1 MDPLSVDHAR
11 PRRPRRGHLHI
22 DTALGHRHYVLVFL
36 EPRTR
41 RLHITDVTAHR
52 TQPGQHNR
60 LATSP
65 RTSPRAWTRYATCSA
80 TVKAANI
87 RPPSTRC
94 SARTAQTFSPP
105 HPARHGRTHTANE

>member
-1 MDPLSVDHAR
+1 MDPLSVDHASHGILG
-11 PRRPRRGHLHI
+11 RGLLHI
-22 DTALGHRHYVLVFL
+22 DTALGHRHYALVFL

-41 RLHITDVTAHR
+41 RLHITDVTAHPA
-52 TQPGQHNR
+52 QPGQHNR

-65 RTSPRAWTRYATCSA
+65 RTSPRAWTRYASCSA
-80 TVKAANI
+80 TVMANI